1 MLSERHT
8 NKAIA
13 NWLARWLNNDV
24 PQPTECVC
32 DQSLALLSA
41 IVQSFTQYSSLREY
55 VNVCANLVRGE
66 LPITSQWLPKCFV
79 RVDVAH
85 FIKLA
90 CKWIP
95 LKTVQKRVKE
105 IILRT
110 IGLLIKCQSFS
121 DMHSLLSSL
130 FIVLINETD
139 GNDKE
144 TGIETI
150 CEKHKKYLIHAM
162 STGFVDFEDQ
172 FNEIIAMVENEEELQ
187 ELIQGE
193 YDQQLDGLDN
203 IINPFQ
209 SWAEDIFIKSISSI
223 QEGTGFNA
231 MYLPTLVPNLIKC
244 MKLLP
249 LWSGLMI
256 PIFGFGDETAS
267 SSAVEST
274 FRKIKNITFK
284 NIALPTNIEHFIEH
298 HSASLKGTSL
308 LRSSHYTPTSNAND
322 LEKVIPVSTDDSI
335 NFFLLPIHHNNSDEP
350 IDAFLV
356 VSST

>member
-1 MLSERHT
+1 MRSEEEYKNFLHDMGYSPFFIHYHSGEQVHLYRSYCSNVSHPSIIIYATGGLVKNFRKLGVEKTKYIFLYEALVYDSEKQHSFTVTNMLSERHT

-13 NWLARWLNNDV
+13 NWLARWLDNDV

-32 DQSLALLSA
+32 DQSLALLST

-66 LPITSQWLPKCFV
+66 LPITSQWLPKCFI

-90 CKWIP
+90 CKWTP

-110 IGLLIKCQSFS
+110 IGLLIKCQSFR

-150 CEKHKKYLIHAM
+150 CEKHKKYLIHAT
-162 STGFVDFEDQ
+162 STGLVDFEDQ
-172 FNEIIAMVENEEELQ
+172 FNEIIAVVENEDELQ
-187 ELIQGE
+187 ELIQ
-193 YDQQLDGLDN
+193 
-203 IINPFQ
+203 
-209 SWAEDIFIKSISSI
+209 
-223 QEGTGFNA
+223 
-231 MYLPTLVPNLIKC
+231 
-244 MKLLP
+244 
-249 LWSGLMI
+249 
-256 PIFGFGDETAS
+256 
-267 SSAVEST
+267 
-274 FRKIKNITFK
+274 
-284 NIALPTNIEHFIEH
+284 
-298 HSASLKGTSL
+298 
-308 LRSSHYTPTSNAND
+308 
-322 LEKVIPVSTDDSI
+322 
-335 NFFLLPIHHNNSDEP
+335 
-350 IDAFLV
+350 
-356 VSST
+356 